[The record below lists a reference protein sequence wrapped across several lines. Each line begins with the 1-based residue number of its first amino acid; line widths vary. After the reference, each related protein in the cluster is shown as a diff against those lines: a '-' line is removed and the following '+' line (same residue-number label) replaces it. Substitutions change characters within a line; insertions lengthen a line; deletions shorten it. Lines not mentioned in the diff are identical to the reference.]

1 MSTSSTAAT
10 YPSRRPLHKVSIYIL
25 ILVFSACSISYE
37 LILARLFS
45 IMSSREIV
53 WHSVTIA
60 VYVLALGIG
69 TKWAESMLSRAG
81 NSARPMRD
89 LLIIEIMLSALG
101 ALSVYLTWEI
111 HAGLRIHYLSD
122 IIQMAK
128 YLPLQPVD
136 FSVISGQVLCF
147 AIGVLSGFELP
158 LLATALEQNAR
169 NRAASSSS
177 ITPGG
182 EHGAVLAANYI
193 GTLFGTFVFIFG
205 LAPAMS
211 LGMAAWWTAS
221 INLVGAIVLYLFFSD
236 VPSAVVPTKSN
247 SGLFSRIAASR
258 VTIPTALGVSLT
270 VLAFTGV
277 TTDAAE
283 QFALKATYYVS
294 TRAAAAPDYR
304 ALRPEEIAQTPEV
317 VVRRSPYQTLHIVRP
332 EETGSKSKDLLP
344 GEPFTLYID
353 RHFQISSRHEGLYHE
368 FFVHY
373 PLSKLVKDAS
383 AMPRRVL
390 VLGGGDGLAARELL
404 RYPEIESIV
413 QVELDPMMIDL
424 SRDHPA
430 FRDINENSQRNPRVH
445 VIEGDAFTYLKRS
458 REKFDAIFID
468 FPYPYSYDLSR
479 LYSVEFYTFV
489 NRNISESGFAVLDMP
504 LVPKSDPNQ
513 SSRII
518 NDIFASTLHRAG
530 FASLSPYGGEG
541 QLSFDLETFM
551 IARHKGDA
559 TLSSLPPLPRFPLKA
574 LNAQGIKH
582 YGPGDF
588 ELYDDPRWVNSI
600 FRPALLS
607 LRNTFL

>member
-1 MSTSSTAAT
+1 
-10 YPSRRPLHKVSIYIL
+10 
-25 ILVFSACSISYE
+25 
-37 LILARLFS
+37 
-45 IMSSREIV
+45 
-53 WHSVTIA
+53 
-60 VYVLALGIG
+60 
-69 TKWAESMLSRAG
+69 MLSRAG
-81 NSARPMRD
+81 SAAKPMRD
-89 LLIIEIMLSALG
+89 LLIIEIMLSVLG

-111 HAGLRIHYLSD
+111 HAGLRIHFLPD
-122 IIQMAK
+122 IVRMSQ

-136 FSVISGQVLCF
+136 FSVISGQVICF

-169 NRAASSSS
+169 HTAAHSSSV
-177 ITPGG
+177 TPGG

-193 GTLFGTFVFIFG
+193 GTLFGTFIFVFG
-205 LAPAMS
+205 LGPAMS

-221 INLVGAIVLYLFFSD
+221 INLVGAIVLYLFFNDS
-236 VPSAVVPTKSN
+236 PNPAVVESKTA
-247 SGLFSRIAASR
+247 SGVPI
-258 VTIPTALGVSLT
+258 ALGASLT
-270 VLAFTGV
+270 VLAFVGV

-283 QFALKATYYVS
+283 QLGLKATYYIS

-304 ALRPEEIAQTPEV
+304 APGAEDVANTPEV

-332 EETGSKSKDLLP
+332 EETGSKAKDLLP

-404 RYPEIESIV
+404 RYPEIETII
-413 QVELDPMMIDL
+413 QVELDPMMIEL
-424 SRDHPA
+424 SRNHPA
-430 FRDINENSQRNPRVH
+430 FRDINHDSQRNPRVQ
-445 VIEGDAFTYLKRS
+445 VVEGDAFTYLKRS

-489 NRNISESGFAVLDMP
+489 NRNISENGFAVLDMP
-504 LVPKSDPNQ
+504 LVSKSDPNQ
-513 SSRII
+513 ANRII

-541 QLSFDLETFM
+541 QLEFDLETFM

-559 TLSSLPPLPRFPLKA
+559 ALSAQQPLPRFPLKA
-574 LNAQGIKH
+574 LNAPGIKH
-582 YGPGDF
+582 YGPADF
-588 ELYDDPRWVNSI
+588 ELYDNPRLVNSI